1 MRVVLGA
8 ERGMVANRFFTVRKR
23 KKEEKKGGKG
33 TTITKEPFNALL
45 PLYPTGFEACATH
58 TPLLK

>member
-8 ERGMVANRFFTVRKR
+8 ERGMVIFFYCKRKR
-23 KKEEKKGGKG
+23 EKKREKGGKG